1 MPSTTRKVKL
11 TVFGPTIEVPTGF
24 GEGQSMMGLK
34 HCARHLRH
42 EQSCLQ
48 CLDAEYVPSG
58 KQKPLNVDEFVA
70 LAEKIKDLDRQ
81 EAVRKCD
88 CLSSLVEAWDS
99 YKSKFK
105 NMNTVEVDGQKRLVG
120 TIYKPNVE
128 DMLEWLSQQEKGE

>member
-11 TVFGPTIEVPTGF
+11 TVFGPTIEVPTRF

-88 CLSSLVEAWDS
+88 CLSSLVEAFEK
-99 YKSKFK
+99 YKLDRQNPKTT
-105 NMNTVEVDGQKRLVG
+105 TVMSQLNPFFDFISWLAQQQK
-120 TIYKPNVE
+120 E
-128 DMLEWLSQQEKGE
+128 EK